1 MLRSF
6 REGVVGTVRVFGNV
20 AVALAACEMTKIDAE
35 VSRGV
40 EMLLLVKTDGAW
52 RIAAQAWDAE
62 GPSKPIPPHL
72 AGRAEE
78 A

>member
-1 MLRSF
+1 MAPAEQTELISRI
-6 REGVVGTVRVFGNV
+6 RY
-20 AVALAACEMTKIDAE
+20 EMTKIDAE

>member
-1 MLRSF
+1 MAEADEAVLISRSWY
-6 REGVVGTVRVFGNV
+6 
-20 AVALAACEMTKIDAE
+20 EMTKIDAE

-62 GPSKPIPPHL
+62 GPLKPIPPHL